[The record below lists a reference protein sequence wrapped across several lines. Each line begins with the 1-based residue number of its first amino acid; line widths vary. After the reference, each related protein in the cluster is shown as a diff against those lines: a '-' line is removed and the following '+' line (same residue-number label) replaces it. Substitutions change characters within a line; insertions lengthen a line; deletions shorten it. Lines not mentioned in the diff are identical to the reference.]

1 MATLESMVATPKK
14 LSRKRTVL
22 PPADLRE
29 LSDLSKFLDQH
40 TEPAALLGPDG
51 EQIPLPIE
59 VYDVL
64 VRVVT
69 AMGRQQ
75 AVTLAPIEQRLTTQ
89 EAADLLGISRPTLIK
104 LIDKEELPCEK
115 PSGSRHRRVLLSDVL
130 DYQIRRGAK
139 RDELLAKLV
148 HDAEDDGLYDIPA
161 ERYQDAIRRA
171 RAERRTES

>member
-1 MATLESMVATPKK
+1 MATTPAPEK
-14 LSRKRTVL
+14 LSRKGTVL

-40 TEPAALLGPDG
+40 TEPAVLLGPDG

-89 EAADLLGISRPTLIK
+89 QAADLLGISRPTLIK

-130 DYQIRRGAK
+130 DYQNRRSAK
-139 RDELLAKLV
+139 RDELLTKLV
-148 HDAEDDGLYDIPA
+148 HDAEGAGLYDTPG
-161 ERYQDAIRRA
+161 ERYQEAVRQA
-171 RAERRTES
+171 RTERLEES